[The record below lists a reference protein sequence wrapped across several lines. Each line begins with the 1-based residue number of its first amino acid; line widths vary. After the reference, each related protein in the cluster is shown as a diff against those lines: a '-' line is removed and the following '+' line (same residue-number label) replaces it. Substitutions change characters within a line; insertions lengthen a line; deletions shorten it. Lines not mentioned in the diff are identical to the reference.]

1 MAETHD
7 SDLHEVCSFQLR
19 GKESIVDGISD
30 ALMLLDVGAYRIL
43 DVNEACLK
51 AYKTTR
57 ERILGRT
64 CHEVTHHLDRPC
76 SQVFKD
82 HTCPLEQCV
91 LTGSLCMTGHTHK
104 DREGNQLYFEIT
116 AYPLKDGEGKVDRIV
131 HLSIDV
137 TDRKRA
143 EEALKEASEKIK
155 LFAYSVA
162 HDLKS
167 PVLGLHGL
175 TKRLHDKYKDVL
187 DEKGKDLCQRI
198 LRASEQIAEF
208 TEKINV
214 FISSREVPLKIEWI
228 DLKEILQMIHQEVA
242 GQLKARR
249 TSWFEPDSIP
259 QIKADKLSIIR
270 AVRNLVNN
278 SLKHGG
284 SELSRIEVSHGE
296 SGRHHL
302 LCVADDGVGLNT
314 PDSERVFKAFQR
326 EDRSGQVE
334 GSGLGLA
341 IVKELAGRH
350 KGRVWLEPGKE
361 KGLSICLSIAKDLEL
376 SEK

>member
-19 GKESIVDGISD
+19 GKESIIDGISD

-167 PVLGLHGL
+167 PVIGLHGL

-198 LRASEQIAEF
+198 LRASEQVAEF
-208 TEKINV
+208 TNTLYDEWPLRKPDKIANHRQSHGPVAMSSLDILSADIPLAERMMYIAMDTWFLKKHFALQLQQARDHVEK
-214 FISSREVPLKIEWI
+214 
-228 DLKEILQMIHQEVA
+228 
-242 GQLKARR
+242 
-249 TSWFEPDSIP
+249 
-259 QIKADKLSIIR
+259 
-270 AVRNLVNN
+270 
-278 SLKHGG
+278 
-284 SELSRIEVSHGE
+284 RIEAL
-296 SGRHHL
+296 RR
-302 LCVADDGVGLNT
+302 LNL
-314 PDSERVFKAFQR
+314 Q
-326 EDRSGQVE
+326 
-334 GSGLGLA
+334 
-341 IVKELAGRH
+341 
-350 KGRVWLEPGKE
+350 
-361 KGLSICLSIAKDLEL
+361 
-376 SEK
+376 